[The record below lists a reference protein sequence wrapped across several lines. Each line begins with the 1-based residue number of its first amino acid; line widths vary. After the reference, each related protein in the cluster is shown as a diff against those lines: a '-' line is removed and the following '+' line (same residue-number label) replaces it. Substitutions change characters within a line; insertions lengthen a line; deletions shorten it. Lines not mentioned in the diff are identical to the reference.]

1 MTVWSRCSSAQK
13 PFPATSWPL
22 LALSCHC
29 TLCGVQTLA
38 LPLGGVHA
46 SKIATRQWCH
56 TSGITLML
64 QHNNSAASSV

>member
-13 PFPATSWPL
+13 PLPATSCPL

-46 SKIATRQWCH
+46 SKITTRQWCH

-64 QHNNSAASSV
+64 QHSTASSV